1 MNATTEQIS
10 KFSLGNYEAAL
21 RIAQIT
27 LDSTERLVKFNLEL
41 SKQSLEDNARFAREL
56 SGCTDA
62 QGASQRFKELAGE
75 AVEKGVANARGY
87 YELVSQTQGA
97 LTQLAE
103 ESMGEFNKRL
113 ISQIETPAKDAP
125 ARSHAAANALN
136 TSIAATAA
144 TPNSLAHRAQ
154 EVVQFAD
161 SSVKNAAEVTAEAV
175 KAGGKRSA

>member
-1 MNATTEQIS
+1 M
-10 KFSLGNYEAAL
+10 
-21 RIAQIT
+21 
-27 LDSTERLVKFNLEL
+27 
-41 SKQSLEDNARFAREL
+41 
-56 SGCTDA
+56 
-62 QGASQRFKELAGE
+62 
-75 AVEKGVANARGY
+75 ANARGY

-113 ISQIETPAKDAP
+113 ISQIETLAKDGP
-125 ARSHAAANALN
+125 AGSDVAVNAVK
-136 TSIAATAA
+136 TWIAATAA
-144 TPNSLAHRAQ
+144 TLNSVAKSAQ